1 MATEQWRCTYCGAVN
16 EPENKACGRCGV
28 RGVIKAPVKS
38 TGRVIFGFVV
48 IALFIIV
55 IGATFL

>member
-1 MATEQWRCTYCGAVN
+1 MEDTRWRCTYCGAVN
-16 EPENKACGRCGV
+16 DAENKACSRCSV

-38 TGRVIFGFVV
+38 KAHVLFGFVV